1 MGEGAL
7 VVLCRVNGKTIEQ
20 RAVESWDESSSI
32 SSGLS
37 DGSDNLSSEEFNT
50 SPVLNSLP
58 TTPIG
63 SRRNSGVVL
72 RTDAEKRTLLAESGL
87 SWDSEDPKQGQR
99 QSLGGGGLYDT
110 GSLKAEPAH
119 KWKKARPAGEG
130 PEAGRGELRRPQ
142 TLGQSN
148 MLKRPGRNPPVGVTA
163 PITHTAPSGLKGAGT
178 VKSEGKPVDKSRLA
192 VKTAGLQRSSS
203 DAGKDH
209 RTHPPGNGEQ
219 RKPPSGLVRPSTG
232 GNFGFKKPAAAAAAA
247 AHNGAHHPNGTSAG
261 GGPAAGPCVA
271 KTPKTSGIPVKP
283 VTGSSRKT
291 SLDVLSG
298 DPSGFLSPSARGSLQ
313 YRSLP
318 RPAKTSTLT
327 LTRPS
332 SARPISTT
340 MDPGSG
346 PAKPSPGA
354 PQGSRLKEPASGMG
368 PGGPGLGRPGGRGIH
383 SPVNQ
388 TDREKEKERAKAK
401 AVVSDSE
408 CGGGGSLKGSPA
420 QTPLENGGGKPP
432 GLRPPSGKTSADL
445 PSPSTHRPPGARSL
459 GKLPSVDKLSCSS
472 VEVGMGIQDQLPPK
486 IPPYS
491 KLQDLVSSVGALPSP
506 CLTPSPA
513 PVLNVNSSACF
524 SSSGIGLGPRQ
535 LSSLGVGGGSTTA
548 SPTLVYPRI
557 SGLHRSME
565 SLSLQMSLAP
575 EPHKREKEREHV
587 PEGYPPMELM
597 VRDRQT
603 ETPPPTSWSSGS
615 TLSLTLTECS
625 SQRDR
630 NTLPKKGLSF
640 HGAPL
645 GEDEGKERGE
655 RRHSHV
661 VMSMTDSL
669 TPPLLSSPTSL
680 PRTSR
685 TTMVA
690 QSPIGSGAPPR
701 MTRSNSIPAQDASL
715 ELYGASPL
723 GSTLSLA
730 ERPRSMGMV
739 RSGSFRDRESNDE
752 VHGSVLSLASNAS
765 SSYSSIRKLRRELE
779 SSQEKVANL
788 TTQLTANQA
797 NLVAA
802 FEQSLALMTTRLQSL
817 SVSHEQKDTELL
829 DLRETIESLKSKND
843 EAQAV
848 MHGALNHPDN
858 QDVRMHRQNSCESIS
873 SLNSLSS
880 LSSLGSLKEQEA
892 KKKKK
897 KSWLR
902 SSFGKAFSIKKGGKT
917 YSDIEEIATPDSSAP
932 NSPKMGHEGSE
943 EGDSPSL
950 RNSIST
956 TSSVIMENPEEGD
969 GEGEERVVSELRSEL
984 WEKERKLTDIRLEA
998 LSSAHQLEQLRDAM
1012 NNMQSTVE
1020 NLKAENDH
1028 LKTGSVLQLP
1038 GSGPTTSTS
1047 QPSGLASLLGPSS
1060 RQPMSLSL
1068 TKSFSLSLNDC
1079 KDPVSSVEVTSESS
1093 HRDETS
1099 VQVLV
1104 HISDQVEDSKQQDY
1118 YLGSVT
1124 VDGRTD
1130 WTSLDALI
1138 AKTFRD
1144 YLMQVDPTASLGL
1157 SCDSLHSYQLT
1168 EDGQRVIG
1176 GDKPALSPSRCLG
1189 NSPSRILVTL
1199 KGLRE
1204 KCVDSLVFETMIPKP
1219 MMQHYI
1225 SLLLKHR
1232 RLVMSGPSGT
1242 GKTYLAQRLA
1252 QYALQRSRP
1261 GTPDPDADPGTPVPG
1276 HSPTV
1281 NFNMH
1286 RQSNKELQLYLSDL
1300 ANQIDRESGGEMP
1313 LAIVIDDISD
1323 ATTISE
1329 LINGALT
1336 CKYHKCPYI
1345 IGTTNQPV
1353 KMGSNHGLHL
1363 SFRMVTFSNN
1373 VEPANGFLVRYLH
1386 RKAVE
1391 AKQKEKVHDPAGHQA
1406 LLSVLD
1412 WVPQLWY
1419 HLHTFLEK
1427 HSTSDFLIGP
1437 CFFLSCPVTVT
1448 EFRPWFIDLWNQSII
1463 PYLQE
1468 GARDGS
1474 KVHGQKA
1481 VWEDP
1486 VDWVRGTLPWPNA
1499 QQDQSRLFHLPPPTV
1514 GPSTEEKRPPKE
1526 TPPPSTLESDPLMA
1540 MLLKLQESANF
1551 IESPER
1557 DCTLDPSFQTTL

>member
-1 MGEGAL
+1 VILG
-7 VVLCRVNGKTIEQ
+7 
-20 RAVESWDESSSI
+20 WDESSSI

-50 SPVLNSLP
+50 SPALNSLP

-63 SRRNSGVVL
+63 SRRNSAIVL
-72 RTDAEKRTLLAESGL
+72 RTDAEKRSLLVESGL
-87 SWDSEDPKQGQR
+87 SWDNDDPKHGHK
-99 QSLGGGGLYDT
+99 SLGGGGLYET
-110 GSLKAEPAH
+110 GSLKTESTH
-119 KWKKARPAGEG
+119 KWKKARPPAEG
-130 PEAGRGELRRPQ
+130 PEVAR

-148 MLKRPGRNPPVGVTA
+148 MLKRPGRNPPVGVTS
-163 PITHTAPSGLKGAGT
+163 PIAHTPPSGLKPA
-178 VKSEGKPVDKSRLA
+178 
-192 VKTAGLQRSSS
+192 

-209 RTHPPGNGEQ
+209 KNHPPSNGEQ

-232 GNFGFKKPAAAAAAA
+232 GNFGFKKPATAASASNN
-247 AHNGAHHPNGTSAG
+247 NGPHHPSGNSGSGSG
-261 GGPAAGPCVA
+261 GGTAVGSLAAP

-298 DPSGFLSPSARGSLQ
+298 DQSGFLSPNARGSLQ

-332 SARPISTT
+332 SARPIGTPAA
-340 MDPGSG
+340 DVGSG
-346 PAKPSPGA
+346 PVKQPPSVA
-354 PQGSRLKEPASGMG
+354 PQSSRLKEPASGIG
-368 PGGPGLGRPGGRGIH
+368 SGGTGLVKPGGRGIP
-383 SPVNQ
+383 SPGPVNQ

-401 AVVSDSE
+401 AVVSDTE

-420 QTPLENGGGKPP
+420 QTPLENGGKLQ

-445 PSPSTHRPPGARSL
+445 PSPNTHRLSGARSL
-459 GKLPSVDKLSCSS
+459 VTPLSMDKRSCG
-472 VEVGMGIQDQLPPK
+472 VLEAVIQDQLPPK

-491 KLQDLVSSVGALPSP
+491 KLQDLVSSAGSLSGP

-513 PVLNVNSSACF
+513 PLLNVNSSDCF
-524 SSSGIGLGPRQ
+524 SSSAIGLGPRQ
-535 LSSLGVGGGSTTA
+535 LSSLGVAGNAA
-548 SPTLVYPRI
+548 SGATSPLVYPRI

-575 EPHKREKEREHV
+575 EPHKREKDRDHATR
-587 PEGYPPMELM
+587 GYPAMEPL
-597 VRDRQT
+597 VRDRKE
-603 ETPPPTSWSSGS
+603 ETPPPATWSSGS
-615 TLSLTLTECS
+615 T
-625 SQRDR
+625 
-630 NTLPKKGLSF
+630 KGLSF
-640 HGAPL
+640 HRAPPS
-645 GEDEGKERGE
+645 EEEGKE

-669 TPPLLSSPTSL
+669 TPPRL
-680 PRTSR
+680 
-685 TTMVA
+685 
-690 QSPIGSGAPPR
+690 GGGGAPPR

-715 ELYGASPL
+715 ELYGPSPL
-723 GSTLSLA
+723 GSTLSLS

-765 SSYSSIRKLRRELE
+765 SSYSSAEERIQGEQIRKLRRELE

-788 TTQLTANQA
+788 TTQLTANA

-802 FEQSLALMTTRLQSL
+802 FEQSLSLMTTRLQSL
-817 SVSHEQKDTELL
+817 S
-829 DLRETIESLKSKND
+829 
-843 EAQAV
+843 
-848 MHGALNHPDN
+848 
-858 QDVRMHRQNSCESIS
+858 NSCESIS

-880 LSSLGSLKEQEA
+880 LSSLGSLKDQE
-892 KKKKK
+892 
-897 KSWLR
+897 LR

-917 YSDIEEIATPDSSAP
+917 YSDIEEMATPDSSAP

-943 EGDSPSL
+943 AGDASPSM
-950 RNSIST
+950 RTSISA
-956 TSSVIMENPEEGD
+956 TSS
-969 GEGEERVVSELRSEL
+969 
-984 WEKERKLTDIRLEA
+984 
-998 LSSAHQLEQLRDAM
+998 
-1012 NNMQSTVE
+1012 
-1020 NLKAENDH
+1020 
-1028 LKTGSVLQLP
+1028 
-1038 GSGPTTSTS
+1038 
-1047 QPSGLASLLGPSS
+1047 PSGLASLLGPTS
-1060 RQPMSLSL
+1060 RQSMSMSL

-1079 KDPVSSVEVTSESS
+1079 KDPVSSVDLTSVSS
-1093 HRDETS
+1093 NRDETT

-1118 YLGSVT
+1118 SLGSLT
-1124 VDGRTD
+1124 VDKRTD
-1130 WTSLDALI
+1130 WTCLDSLI
-1138 AKTFRD
+1138 AKIFRD

-1189 NSPSRILVTL
+1189 NSPARILVTL

-1204 KCVDSLVFETMIPKP
+1204 KCVDALVFETLIPKP

-1225 SLLLKHR
+1225 SLLMKHR

-1261 GTPDPDADPGTPVPG
+1261 ESPDGGPKSSPPGG
-1276 HSPTV
+1276 HSHAV
-1281 NFNMH
+1281 SFNMH

-1313 LAIVIDDISD
+1313 LAIIIDDISD
-1323 ATTISE
+1323 TTAISE

-1353 KMGSNHGLHL
+1353 KMTSNNGLHQ

-1386 RKAVE
+1386 RKAAE
-1391 AKQKEKVHDPAGHQA
+1391 AKQKEKVHDPVGHQA
-1406 LLSVLD
+1406 LLGVLD

-1419 HLHTFLEK
+1419 HLHAFLEK

-1437 CFFLSCPVTVT
+1437 CFFLSCPVTVA

-1468 GARDGS
+1468 GARDGG
-1474 KVHGQKA
+1474 KVHGQKV

-1514 GPSTEEKRPPKE
+1514 GPSTEEKKPPKD

-1540 MLLKLQESANF
+1540 MLLKLQESANY

-1557 DCTLDPSFQTTL
+1557 DCTMDPSFQTTL